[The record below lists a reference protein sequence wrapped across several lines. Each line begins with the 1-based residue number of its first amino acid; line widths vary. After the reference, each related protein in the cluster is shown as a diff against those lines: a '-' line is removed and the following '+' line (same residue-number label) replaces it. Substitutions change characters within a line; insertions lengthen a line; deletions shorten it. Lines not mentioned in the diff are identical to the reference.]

1 MKGRAVKI
9 SLSKFTIRQQ
19 ILIGFVPVF
28 AVLIFSA
35 FSSYQKLR
43 TFDQNIQILN
53 NITNENL
60 IFLDIEKDTVELQRN
75 VLVYSYVGYQGVL
88 KKIDFIQKELE
99 NKFSI
104 IKHIANEDEDIKDRY
119 NRLLGHYHDYKEGFN
134 EAIDDRK
141 QIIKISRENIT
152 PIITELFNL
161 INQGHDL
168 AISNDD
174 YRIAYKISEIKQDL
188 AKISANIQLIEKPS
202 ASLPISETRNLI
214 SESKTKTSE
223 LASLTGNTK
232 AAELIRNF
240 ETNLQNLEKEFK
252 HAVRLNRTYLQ
263 LINVVLAGKA
273 AEMDKLSDEL
283 DMLVRARTQ
292 ALSLNI
298 KNKIRDSQQQYI
310 ILSFLAGAIGL
321 ISSIL
326 IAMNIAN
333 SVRAMASTLSELSTG
348 NLDIEI
354 PGQKRNDEVGQMAAA
369 ANQFK
374 GMAKDLDSQSK
385 ELEEFAYR
393 TSHDLRSPLVSS
405 IGLLKLVQDSIDKND
420 YDKAHKGID
429 LVSQSLNKLETLVKD
444 ILELTKTKNISE
456 KLENIN
462 IREIIDEALTKFSHI
477 DNFQRLDIQKNLDN
491 APQFK
496 SFKSRVILILENL
509 ISNSIK
515 YQDIEKDNSFVK
527 ISARADNRNVI
538 IEIEDNGLGIPKD
551 QQEKMFSMFKRFHP
565 KTSFGSGLGMYM
577 MKKSTDILG
586 GDLQFE
592 DTGEGSKFIL
602 SIPML

>member
-1 MKGRAVKI
+1 M
-9 SLSKFTIRQQ
+9 
-19 ILIGFVPVF
+19 PVF

-152 PIITELFNL
+152 PIIKELFNL

-168 AISNDD
+168 AISKDD
-174 YRIAYKISEIKQDL
+174 YRIAYKISEIKLDL

-214 SESKTKTSE
+214 SDSKTKTFE
-223 LASLTGNTK
+223 LANLTDNKK
-232 AAELIRNF
+232 AAELIKNF
-240 ETNLQNLEKEFK
+240 ETNLHKLEKEFK
-252 HAVRLNRTYLQ
+252 QAVRLNRTYLQ

-310 ILSFLAGAIGL
+310 ILSFLAGAVGL

-429 LVSQSLNKLETLVKD
+429 LVCQSLDKLETLVKD

-456 KLENIN
+456 KPENIN
-462 IREIIDEALTKFSHI
+462 IREIIDETLTKFSHI
-477 DNFQRLDIQKNLDN
+477 DNFQRLDIQKDLDE
-491 APQFK
+491 APQLK
-496 SFKSRVILILENL
+496 SLKSRVILILENL

-515 YQDIEKDNSFVK
+515 YQDIEKDNSFIK
-527 ISARADNRNVI
+527 ISAHADHQNVI
-538 IEIEDNGLGIPKD
+538 IEVEDNGLGIPKD

-602 SIPML
+602 CIPML

>member
-35 FSSYQKLR
+35 FSSYQKLT

-152 PIITELFNL
+152 PIIKELFNL

-168 AISNDD
+168 AISKDD
-174 YRIAYKISEIKQDL
+174 YRIAYKISEIKLDL

-214 SESKTKTSE
+214 SDSKTKTFE
-223 LASLTGNTK
+223 LANLTDNKK
-232 AAELIRNF
+232 AAELIKNF
-240 ETNLQNLEKEFK
+240 ETNLHKLEKEFK
-252 HAVRLNRTYLQ
+252 QAVRLNRTYLQ

-310 ILSFLAGAIGL
+310 ILSFLAGAVGL

-429 LVSQSLNKLETLVKD
+429 LVSQSLDKLETLVKD

-456 KLENIN
+456 KPENIN
-462 IREIIDEALTKFSHI
+462 IREIIDETLTKFSHI
-477 DNFQRLDIQKNLDN
+477 DNFQRLDIQKDLDE
-491 APQFK
+491 APQLK
-496 SFKSRVILILENL
+496 SLKSRVILILENL

-515 YQDIEKDNSFVK
+515 YQDIEKDNSFIK
-527 ISARADNRNVI
+527 ISAHADHQNVI
-538 IEIEDNGLGIPKD
+538 IEVEDNGLGIPKD

-565 KTSFGSGLGMYM
+565 KTAFGSGLGLYM

>member
-1 MKGRAVKI
+1 MKI

-152 PIITELFNL
+152 PIIKELFNL

-168 AISNDD
+168 AISKDD
-174 YRIAYKISEIKQDL
+174 YRIAYKISEIKLDL

-214 SESKTKTSE
+214 SDSKTKTFE
-223 LASLTGNTK
+223 LANLTDNKK
-232 AAELIRNF
+232 AAELIKNF
-240 ETNLQNLEKEFK
+240 ETNLHKLEKEFK
-252 HAVRLNRTYLQ
+252 QAVRLNRTYLQ

-310 ILSFLAGAIGL
+310 ILSFLAGAVGL

-429 LVSQSLNKLETLVKD
+429 LVCQSLDKLETLVKD

-456 KLENIN
+456 KPENIN
-462 IREIIDEALTKFSHI
+462 IREIIDETLTKFSHI
-477 DNFQRLDIQKNLDN
+477 DNFQRLDIQKDLDE
-491 APQFK
+491 APQLK
-496 SFKSRVILILENL
+496 SLKSRVILILENL

-515 YQDIEKDNSFVK
+515 YQDIEKDNSFIK
-527 ISARADNRNVI
+527 ISAHADHQNVI
-538 IEIEDNGLGIPKD
+538 IEVEDNGLGIPKD

-602 SIPML
+602 CIPML

>member
-1 MKGRAVKI
+1 M
-9 SLSKFTIRQQ
+9 
-19 ILIGFVPVF
+19 PVF

-104 IKHIANEDEDIKDRY
+104 IQHIANEDEDIKDRY

-152 PIITELFNL
+152 PIIKELFNL

-168 AISNDD
+168 AISKDD
-174 YRIAYKISEIKQDL
+174 YRIAYKISEIKLDL

-214 SESKTKTSE
+214 SDSKTKTFE
-223 LASLTGNTK
+223 LANLTDNKK
-232 AAELIRNF
+232 AAELIKNF
-240 ETNLQNLEKEFK
+240 ETNLHKLEKEFK
-252 HAVRLNRTYLQ
+252 QAVRLNRTYLQ

-310 ILSFLAGAIGL
+310 ILSFLAGAVGL

-429 LVSQSLNKLETLVKD
+429 LVSQSLDKLETLVKD

-456 KLENIN
+456 KPENIN
-462 IREIIDEALTKFSHI
+462 IREIIDETLTKFSHI
-477 DNFQRLDIQKNLDN
+477 DNFQRLDIQKDLDE
-491 APQFK
+491 APQLK
-496 SFKSRVILILENL
+496 SLKSRVILILENL

-515 YQDIEKDNSFVK
+515 YQDIEKDNSFIK
-527 ISARADNRNVI
+527 ISAHADHQNVI
-538 IEIEDNGLGIPKD
+538 IEVEDNGLGIPKD

-602 SIPML
+602 CIPML